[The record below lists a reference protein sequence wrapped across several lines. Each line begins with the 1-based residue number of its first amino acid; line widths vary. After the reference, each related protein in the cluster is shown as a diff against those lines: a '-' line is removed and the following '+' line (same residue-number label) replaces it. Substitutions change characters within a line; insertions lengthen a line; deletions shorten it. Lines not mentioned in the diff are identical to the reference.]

1 MLKSHRIRALFVAAL
16 AVLGMGISPLPAQA
30 ATLTITSL
38 SCESTGTAV
47 LCEGW
52 VSGGTPAYTYAW
64 NPTGRYQWN
73 YPDHS
78 MNSISCGSGTLQV
91 AFTVRDRLGAT
102 ASKTITAYCGRRY

>member
-1 MLKSHRIRALFVAAL
+1 
-16 AVLGMGISPLPAQA
+16 MGISPLPAQA

-47 LCEGW
+47 LCEGY

-64 NPTGRYQWN
+64 NPTGRYLWN
-73 YPDHS
+73 YPDYS
-78 MNSISCGSGTLQV
+78 MTSISCGYGTLQV

-102 ASKTITAYCGRRY
+102 ASKTTSVTCGTRY